1 MNKNENF
8 IENYIQ
14 INKERMKQQIQ
25 WFFNSFLTMLI
36 DFALIDI
43 WIYWGNC
50 SPCPA
55 LRPCLE
61 TLAFWVKKTTRLK
74 KREFK

>member
-14 INKERMKQQIQ
+14 INKERMKHQIE

-36 DFALIDI
+36 DFASIVI
-43 WIYWGNC
+43 WIYWGNYSL
-50 SPCPA
+50 SP
-55 LRPCLE
+55 
-61 TLAFWVKKTTRLK
+61 RLTSVLGNIG
-74 KREFK
+74 FLG